1 MTLRDAS
8 TFDLSKGATVAD
20 PPSLWDLAYDKL
32 CENSRDQDSLALF
45 EERMARHWARH
56 TGRRDSWRPSVDVHP
71 EGESDIKF
79 SDGPEKE
86 NRRRRLLEW
95 WTSDHGVEIGDSG
108 GDAEASKRSQAS
120 KRMAAILRGMAS
132 KASQRGATI
141 AWLAFCFAAE
151 VRIPSRT
158 WT

>member
-20 PPSLWDLAYDKL
+20 SPSLWDLAYDKL

-79 SDGPEKE
+79 SYGPEKE

-120 KRMAAILRGMAS
+120 KRMAVILRGMAS

-158 WT
+158 